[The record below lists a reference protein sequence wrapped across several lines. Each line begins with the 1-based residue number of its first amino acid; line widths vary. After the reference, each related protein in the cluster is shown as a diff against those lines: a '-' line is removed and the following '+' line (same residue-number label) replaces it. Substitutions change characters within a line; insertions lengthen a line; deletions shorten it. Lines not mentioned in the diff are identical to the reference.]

1 MRSHL
6 SIFDLRSWAIGML
19 FRILSPAKM
28 HSKTFPTFF
37 SIRFS
42 APCFMFRS
50 LIHLNLSFV
59 QSYKYGS
66 IFFLHVDILLDQGH
80 FLPLCLSCIFV
91 KIYLF
96 ILCIWV
102 YHFFLQKHQKRESD
116 LITEGFKTP
125 CVFCEFNS
133 GPVEEQLVLLTTE
146 TSLHLP
152 EVVFHL

>member
-1 MRSHL
+1 
-6 SIFDLRSWAIGML
+6 ML

-66 IFFLHVDILLDQGH
+66 IFFLHVHILLDQGH

-91 KIYLF
+91 KIYYLYY
-96 ILCIWV
+96 V
-102 YHFFLQKHQKRESD
+102 YEYTISFFRNTRRGNQISLQK
-116 LITEGFKTP
+116 
-125 CVFCEFNS
+125 
-133 GPVEEQLVLLTTE
+133 VLR
-146 TSLHLP
+146 HH
-152 EVVFHL
+152 VVFVNLTQDL

>member
-1 MRSHL
+1 
-6 SIFDLRSWAIGML
+6 ML
-19 FRILSPAKM
+19 FRLLSPAKM

-80 FLPLCLSCIFV
+80 FLPLLFKLYFC
-91 KIYLF
+91 KDLF
-96 ILCIWV
+96 IYIM
-102 YHFFLQKHQKRESD
+102 YMSIPFLSSE
-116 LITEGFKTP
+116 TPEEGIR
-125 CVFCEFNS
+125 S
-133 GPVEEQLVLLTTE
+133 
-146 TSLHLP
+146 H
-152 EVVFHL
+152 

>member
-1 MRSHL
+1 
-6 SIFDLRSWAIGML
+6 ML
-19 FRILSPAKM
+19 FKLLSPAKM

-66 IFFLHVDILLDQGH
+66 IFFLHVHILLDQGH

-96 ILCIWV
+96 ILCIFR
-102 YHFFLQKHQKRESD
+102 HTRRGHQISLQMVIIHHVVAR
-116 LITEGFKTP
+116 
-125 CVFCEFNS
+125 N
-133 GPVEEQLVLLTTE
+133 LTQDIWK
-146 TSLHLP
+146 SSWCS
-152 EVVFHL
+152 